1 MSEEPIV
8 ESEQQNVAE
17 EFRKQLNQ
25 RNSEIQILN
34 HAIEQLKINKMEL
47 ESKNKKLEEEKEQF
61 IKNQD
66 NWVKQYNITMDLLF
80 QGAFN
85 LMNIYTN
92 RRLNPVGVNEDASS
106 FGSM

>member
-1 MSEEPIV
+1 MSENEDYR
-8 ESEQQNVAE
+8 E
-17 EFRKQLNQ
+17 QLNR

-34 HAIEQLKINKMEL
+34 HAIEQLKIDILEL
-47 ESKNKKLEEEKEQF
+47 ESRNKKLEEEKEQF

-66 NWVKQYNITMDLLF
+66 NWVKQYNLTMDLVY

-106 FGSM
+106 FGSV

>member
-1 MSEEPIV
+1 MSEK
-8 ESEQQNVAE
+8 E
-17 EFRKQLNQ
+17 EEYREQLNQ
-25 RNSEIQILN
+25 RNSEVQILN
-34 HAIEQLKINKMEL
+34 HAVEQLKINILEL

-66 NWVKQYNITMDLLF
+66 NWVKQYNVTMDLLF

-92 RRLNPVGVNEDASS
+92 RRLNPVGVEDASS